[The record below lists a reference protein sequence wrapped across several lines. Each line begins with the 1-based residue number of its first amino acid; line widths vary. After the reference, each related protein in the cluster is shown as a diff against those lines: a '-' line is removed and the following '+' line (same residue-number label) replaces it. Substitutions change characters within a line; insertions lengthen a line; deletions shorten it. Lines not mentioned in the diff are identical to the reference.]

1 MKIIELYTA
10 AKPEKLVKKL
20 NQQIPTQILS
30 TEYIIKSYYD
40 SFDWRLYKHQL
51 VAEQIRSKQQS
62 RFLLRSLDSENLIAE
77 TDLKDIPKFSQQFE
91 NQEIANILEPI
102 LKIRALTKIC
112 TIDYDRYLIA
122 INDENGELIAKLT
135 FEQYE
140 LFGNR
145 LLLEAAPNQNK
156 KLGQIIKILN
166 KEFTI
171 STSKESVFS
180 KALKSQGRKPKDY
193 SAKLHL
199 QLAKSQRADLACQS
213 IYSQLLKTIKNNE
226 HGVINATDTEFLH
239 DFRTAAHRTQTGLRQ
254 LDNVFPESDQDYFL
268 KFFDWLAEISNES
281 RDLDVHLLSFQQQYQ
296 ADSAKDKKLLATFHS
311 FLSTQQQHS
320 QKQLADLLKSAEYL
334 TGLHEWERFLARNID
349 KGEPIKHAKTAIKK
363 LADKRL
369 KKIYLKFLVQGFECL
384 KTESDSSLHELRKLI
399 RKLRYLCEFFASLY
413 PENKIT
419 SLLSD
424 LKQVQNLLGLEHD
437 LSIQISHWNAFQ
449 EQHKNKTD
457 ALIIKSMV
465 ANLNTNKQKIIQ
477 EFSVLFTEFS
487 SIKNQKMVDNLF
499 N

>member
-51 VAEQIRSKQQS
+51 IAEQLRSKQQS
-62 RFLLRSLDSENLIAE
+62 SFLLRNLDSEKIIAE

-91 NQEIANILEPI
+91 NQEIANILNPI

-112 TIDYDRYLIA
+112 TIDYDSYVIG

-145 LLLEAAPNQNK
+145 LLLEAAPNQQK
-156 KLGQIIKILN
+156 KIGKIIKILK

-193 SAKLHL
+193 SAKLDL
-199 QLAKSQRADLACQS
+199 QLAKNQRADLACQS

-226 HGVINATDTEFLH
+226 HGVINNTDTEFLH
-239 DFRTAAHRTQTGLRQ
+239 DFRTAAHKTQTGLRQ
-254 LDNVFPESDQDYFL
+254 LDNVFPESDQNYFL
-268 KFFDWLAEISNES
+268 KFFDWLAEISNET

-296 ADSAKDKKLLATFHS
+296 ANSAKDKKVLASFHD
-311 FLSTQQQHS
+311 FLSTKQQQS
-320 QKQLADLLKSAEYL
+320 QKQLADLLKSADYL
-334 TGLHEWERFLARNID
+334 TGLHEWERFLDRNID

-413 PENKIT
+413 SENKIN

-424 LKQVQNLLGLEHD
+424 LKHIQELLGLEHD
-437 LSIQISHWNAFQ
+437 LSIQISHWTEFQ

-457 ALIIKSMV
+457 ALIITSMID
-465 ANLNTNKQKIIQ
+465 NLNFEKQKIAQ
-477 EFSVLFTEFS
+477 EFSALFTEFS